1 MYPNDFSDA
10 DYYTSLALRGYDKA
24 LYLVPL
30 LISARKPSTTIVQK
44 QKQQAAK
51 DPEEA
56 KEISYYITILSEDNK
71 FINAIQQIYENRHKG
86 FERGYRLFTNHM

>member
-24 LYLVPL
+24 SYLVPL

-44 QKQQAAK
+44 QKQQQQK
-51 DPEEA
+51 TL
-56 KEISYYITILSEDNK
+56 KKQKK
-71 FINAIQQIYENRHKG
+71 FH
-86 FERGYRLFTNHM
+86 TT